1 LTGNPD
7 GKFRIKGFTLSG
19 EIGTGFLNI
28 KRKESE
34 YEVTTVDRKP

>member
-19 EIGTGFLNI
+19 EIEAGFLNI
-28 KRKESE
+28 KRKGDEC
-34 YEVTTVDRKP
+34 EVTTVDRKP